1 MVVGETA
8 RVQEPPALPW
18 GRDHTVVAQE
28 TAAASLEDEKGTGWS
43 VNKCGDWAAAR
54 HPGGTLKWSVAGT
67 HLIIQA
73 LVVEG
78 NVEGEG
84 G

>member
-43 VNKCGDWAAAR
+43 VNRCGDWAAAR
-54 HPGGTLKWSVAGT
+54 HLVAP
-67 HLIIQA
+67 
-73 LVVEG
+73 
-78 NVEGEG
+78 
-84 G
+84 

>member
-1 MVVGETA
+1 MECEQVRGLGGSQA
-8 RVQEPPALPW
+8 
-18 GRDHTVVAQE
+18 
-28 TAAASLEDEKGTGWS
+28 
-43 VNKCGDWAAAR
+43 
-54 HPGGTLKWSVAGT
+54 PGGTLKWSMAGT